1 MSTVAIRPLD
11 TRLVAAA
18 LGLQVADFLTTAVA
32 LSRGGHETMAIAA
45 ASLVV
50 AGWLGLLL
58 IPAIGLAVQLVVL
71 RLMPRRVLRVGWAM
85 VLAVAAVPVLS
96 NLSVLGQLP

>member
-1 MSTVAIRPLD
+1 MNSLAIRPLD
-11 TRLVAAA
+11 PRLIAAA
-18 LGLQVADFLTTAVA
+18 VGLQFADFLTTAVA

-45 ASLVV
+45 TALAV

-58 IPAIGLAVQLVVL
+58 IPALGLVVQLAVL
-71 RLMPRRVLRVGWAM
+71 RLMPRRVLRIGWAM
-85 VLAVAAVPVLS
+85 VLVIAVVPVLS